1 MQTRTPPGAEAPGAA
16 PLPVPVTAGMGP
28 PANLAALAVAGLTT
42 ACGGGG
48 GADGSATPVIP
59 VIPAAPPGRAQAARF
74 LAQASLAAT
83 PAEAARVQAVG
94 YAAWLDEQM
103 ALPRSTSHVE
113 WLRAQ
118 GLAVVANKNNQTGAD
133 AMVWRKLIVGADPLR
148 QRVTLALSELVVVS
162 VAGIANTSF
171 RPFAAA
177 AFLDILEANAFGSY
191 RNLLEQVSTSVAMG
205 GYLTFKG
212 SRKANPASG
221 SLPDE
226 NYARELMQ
234 LFTVGLVQLNPD
246 GSAKLGTDGQPL
258 ETYAQADVSG
268 LARVFT
274 GWETDTSLATAD
286 DPDRVV
292 APMVQIAARHES
304 GEKRFIGTVI
314 PAGTDGVRSLR
325 LALDALVA
333 HPNMGPFLGRQLIQR
348 LVTSQPSPAYVAR
361 VAAAF
366 DNNGAGVKGDL
377 RAVLRAVLLDPEA
390 RSDAGLA
397 DPAFGKL
404 REPVL
409 RFVQWARSFG
419 LADSTDQWRIG
430 DLSDPATKLG
440 QSPLRAPSVFNFF
453 RPGYVPPNTGIGAR
467 TAPEFQITTES
478 SVAGYLN
485 FMQGCIGSG
494 IAGLRADDAA
504 LRPLAA
510 DPAAL
515 LAELNLLLAAG
526 QLSAATLGALK
537 TALDTIAVA
546 TPAGI
551 DNRLRA
557 AVMLVMA
564 SPEYIAQK

>member
-1 MQTRTPPGAEAPGAA
+1 MQTRTPLGAEATGAA
-16 PLPVPVTAGMGP
+16 PPPDPVMAGMGP
-28 PANLAALAVAGLTT
+28 PASLAALAAAGLTT

-48 GADGSATPVIP
+48 GDDPATR
-59 VIPAAPPGRAQAARF
+59 VIPAAPPSRAQAARF

-103 ALPRSTSHVE
+103 ALPRSSSHVE

-133 AMVWRKLIVGADPLR
+133 AMVWRKLVSGADPLR

-171 RPFAAA
+171 RQFAAA

-191 RNLLEQVSTSVAMG
+191 RALLEQVSTSVAMG

-234 LFTVGLVQLNPD
+234 LFSIGLVQLNPD
-246 GSAKLGTDGQPL
+246 GSPKPGTDGQPL
-258 ETYAQADVSG
+258 ETYVQADVSG

-304 GEKRFIGTVI
+304 GEKRFLGTVI
-314 PAGTDGVRSLR
+314 PAGTDGLRSLQW
-325 LALDALVA
+325 ALDALVA
-333 HPNMGPFLGRQLIQR
+333 HPNMGPFIGRQLIQR

-377 RAVLRAVLLDPEA
+377 RAVVRAVLLDPEA

-504 LRPLAA
+504 LRPLVA
-510 DPAAL
+510 DAGAL

-526 QLSAATLGALK
+526 QLSAATLAALK
-537 TALDTIAVA
+537 TALDTVAVA

>member
-1 MQTRTPPGAEAPGAA
+1 M
-16 PLPVPVTAGMGP
+16 AGMGP
-28 PANLAALAVAGLTT
+28 PASLAALAAAGLTT

-48 GADGSATPVIP
+48 GGDDPATR
-59 VIPAAPPGRAQAARF
+59 VIPAAPPSRAQAARF

-103 ALPRSTSHVE
+103 ALPRSSSHVE

-133 AMVWRKLIVGADPLR
+133 AMVWRKLVSGADPLR

-171 RPFAAA
+171 RQFAAA

-191 RNLLEQVSTSVAMG
+191 RALLEQVSTSVAMG

-234 LFTVGLVQLNPD
+234 LFSIGLVQLNPD
-246 GSAKLGTDGQPL
+246 GSPKPGTDGQPL
-258 ETYAQADVSG
+258 ETYVQADVSG

-304 GEKRFIGTVI
+304 GEKRFLGTVI
-314 PAGTDGVRSLR
+314 PAGTDGLRSLQW
-325 LALDALVA
+325 ALDALVA
-333 HPNMGPFLGRQLIQR
+333 HPNMGPFIGRQLIQR

-377 RAVLRAVLLDPEA
+377 RAVVRAVLLDPEA

-504 LRPLAA
+504 LRPLVA
-510 DPAAL
+510 DAGAL

-526 QLSAATLGALK
+526 QLSAATLAALK
-537 TALDTIAVA
+537 TALDTVAVA

>member
-1 MQTRTPPGAEAPGAA
+1 M
-16 PLPVPVTAGMGP
+16 AGMGP
-28 PANLAALAVAGLTT
+28 PASLAALAAAGLTT

-48 GADGSATPVIP
+48 GDDPATR
-59 VIPAAPPGRAQAARF
+59 VIPAAPPSRAQAARF

-103 ALPRSTSHVE
+103 ALPRSSSHVE

-133 AMVWRKLIVGADPLR
+133 AMVWRKLVSGADPLR

-171 RPFAAA
+171 RQFAAA

-191 RNLLEQVSTSVAMG
+191 RALLEQVSTSVAMG

-234 LFTVGLVQLNPD
+234 LFSIGLVQLNPD
-246 GSAKLGTDGQPL
+246 GSPKPGTDGQPL
-258 ETYAQADVSG
+258 ETYVQADVSG

-304 GEKRFIGTVI
+304 GEKRFLGTVI
-314 PAGTDGVRSLR
+314 PAGTDGLRSLQW
-325 LALDALVA
+325 ALDALVA
-333 HPNMGPFLGRQLIQR
+333 HPNMGPFIGRQLIQR

-377 RAVLRAVLLDPEA
+377 RAVVRAVLLDPEA

-504 LRPLAA
+504 LRPLVA
-510 DPAAL
+510 DAGAL

-526 QLSAATLGALK
+526 QLSAATLAALK
-537 TALDTIAVA
+537 TALDTVAVA

>member
-1 MQTRTPPGAEAPGAA
+1 MQTRTPLGAEATGAA
-16 PLPVPVTAGMGP
+16 PPPDPVMAGMGP
-28 PANLAALAVAGLTT
+28 PASLAALAAAGLTT

-48 GADGSATPVIP
+48 GGDDPATR
-59 VIPAAPPGRAQAARF
+59 VIPAAPPSRAQAARF

-103 ALPRSTSHVE
+103 ALPRSSSHVE

-133 AMVWRKLIVGADPLR
+133 AMVWRKLVSGADPLR

-171 RPFAAA
+171 RQFAAA

-191 RNLLEQVSTSVAMG
+191 RRLLEEVSTSVAMG

-234 LFTVGLVQLNPD
+234 LFSIGLVQLNPD
-246 GSAKLGTDGQPL
+246 GSPKPGTDGQPL
-258 ETYAQADVSG
+258 ETYVQADVSG

-304 GEKRFIGTVI
+304 GEKRFLGTVI
-314 PAGTDGVRSLR
+314 PAGTDGLRSLQW
-325 LALDALVA
+325 ALDALVA
-333 HPNMGPFLGRQLIQR
+333 HPNMGPFIGRQLVQR
-348 LVTSQPSPAYVAR
+348 LVTSQPSPAYLAR

-377 RAVLRAVLLDPEA
+377 RAVVRAVLLDPEA

-504 LRPLAA
+504 LRPLVA
-510 DPAAL
+510 DAGAL

-526 QLSAATLGALK
+526 QLSAATLAALK
-537 TALDTIAVA
+537 TALDTVAVA

>member
-1 MQTRTPPGAEAPGAA
+1 M
-16 PLPVPVTAGMGP
+16 AGMGP
-28 PANLAALAVAGLTT
+28 PASLAALAAAGLTT

-48 GADGSATPVIP
+48 GDDPATR
-59 VIPAAPPGRAQAARF
+59 VIPAAPPSRAQAARF

-83 PAEAARVQAVG
+83 PSEAARVQAVG

-103 ALPRSTSHVE
+103 ALPRSSSHVE

-133 AMVWRKLIVGADPLR
+133 AMVWRKLVSGADPLR

-171 RPFAAA
+171 RQFAAA

-191 RNLLEQVSTSVAMG
+191 RALLEQVSTSVAMG

-234 LFTVGLVQLNPD
+234 LFSIGLVQLNPD
-246 GSAKLGTDGQPL
+246 GSPKPGTDGQPL
-258 ETYAQADVSG
+258 ETYVQADVSG

-304 GEKRFIGTVI
+304 GEKRFLGTVI
-314 PAGTDGVRSLR
+314 PAGTDGLRSLQW
-325 LALDALVA
+325 ALDALVA
-333 HPNMGPFLGRQLIQR
+333 HPNMGPFIGRQLVQR

-377 RAVLRAVLLDPEA
+377 RAVVRAVLLDPEA

-504 LRPLAA
+504 LRPLVA
-510 DPAAL
+510 DAGAL

-526 QLSAATLGALK
+526 QLSAATLAALK
-537 TALDTIAVA
+537 TALDTVAVA